1 MGSTRYFPQIPATVT
16 MYLFFTNAC
25 AGKSGEEHT
34 HTHTTPCT
42 SSWEPDLRCLCVC
55 LDAKHVR
62 MRACACVCA
71 YVGGG
76 TQHHAWVPRKRYAT
90 RCSPRAPATA
100 LGGAR
105 LVRPLNRSRPRANT
119 SALNATLCGVTT
131 SLPSGSATRLQTAG
145 TKTNSNTNRP

>member
-1 MGSTRYFPQIPATVT
+1 MKHHLTMPSALGPVFPLNHCMGNQVRNT
-16 MYLFFTNAC
+16 
-25 AGKSGEEHT
+25 HT
-34 HTHTTPCT
+34 HTHNTMHLKLGTGSPM
-42 SSWEPDLRCLCVC
+42 LVCVC

-76 TQHHAWVPRKRYAT
+76 TQYHAWVPRKRYAT